1 MASILV
7 IDANPRNRKQVEGIL
22 RLRTNHTVSMAE
34 DGIQAFERLEKDG
47 LPDLILMDLFLPRI
61 DGFHVYKVLK
71 EKEATAGIPIILSTS
86 VDLDPVT
93 EARVGQLKLDGRVQ
107 MPVSASEIVE
117 LISLVLIRKKDVK
130 EIQKEPIEGG
140 PEGVSRVIWPR
151 VERPDPAPPEKY
163 RFEFPEEEDQKE
175 VRPVV
180 WPKAGSK
187 GDPGVRG
194 QDAPLTGEKDRNPF
208 QPSTPLSGRD
218 LRARLAKEATQKP
231 GMDPGDKPFGS
242 TDNEIKKRRVKRGG
256 RGPSPDK
263 DQEKTAIQ
271 SERAKAL
278 LRLAKSG
285 KPRVRDE
292 KKFQPFPMVQ
302 ADPDKVVDLTKKG
315 KKEGEKGEGPEK
327 GDKGS
332 RR

>member
-1 MASILV
+1 MASVLV

-47 LPDLILMDLFLPRI
+47 LPDLIMMDLFLPRI
-61 DGFHVYKVLK
+61 NGFHVYKVLK

-117 LISLVLIRKKDVK
+117 LISLVLIRKKEVK
-130 EIQKEPIEGG
+130 EIQKEPIDGG

-151 VERPDPAPPEKY
+151 VERPEPTPLEKY
-163 RFEFPEEEDQKE
+163 RSEFPEAEKKE
-175 VRPVV
+175 VRQVV
-180 WPKAGSK
+180 WPKAGSR

-218 LRARLAKEATQKP
+218 LRAQLAKQATQKP
-231 GMDPGDKPFGS
+231 GLDPGDKPFGS

-263 DQEKTAIQ
+263 DQEKNAIQ

-278 LRLAKSG
+278 LKLAKSG
-285 KPRVRDE
+285 KPNVRDA
-292 KKFQPFPMVQ
+292 KQFQPFPMVQ
-302 ADPDKVVDLTKKG
+302 ADPDKVVNFTKKG
-315 KKEGEKGEGPEK
+315 KKDQEKGEGPEK
-327 GDKGS
+327 GDKGA

>member
-1 MASILV
+1 
-7 IDANPRNRKQVEGIL
+7 
-22 RLRTNHTVSMAE
+22 MAE

-47 LPDLILMDLFLPRI
+47 LPDLIIMDLFLPRI

-71 EKEATAGIPIILSTS
+71 EKEATARIPIILSTS

-130 EIQKEPIEGG
+130 EIQKEPIDGG

-151 VERPDPAPPEKY
+151 VERPDPTPLEK
-163 RFEFPEEEDQKE
+163 FIIEFPEEEQKE

-187 GDPGVRG
+187 GDPGVQG
-194 QDAPLTGEKDRNPF
+194 QDASNPREKDRNPF
-208 QPSTPLSGRD
+208 QPSTRLSGRD

-231 GMDPGDKPFGS
+231 GMDQVDKPFGS
-242 TDNEIKKRRVKRGG
+242 SGNQMKKRRVKRVG
-256 RGPSPDK
+256 RDSSPDK
-263 DQEKTAIQ
+263 DQEKDAIQ
-271 SERAKAL
+271 SERAKVL
-278 LRLAKSG
+278 LKLAKSG

-315 KKEGEKGEGPEK
+315 KKEGKKGEGPEK

>member
-7 IDANPRNRKQVEGIL
+7 IDANPRNRKQVEGIM

-34 DGIQAFERLEKDG
+34 DGVQAFERLEKDG
-47 LPDLILMDLFLPRI
+47 LPDLIMMDLFLPRI

-130 EIQKEPIEGG
+130 EIQKEPIDGG

-151 VERPDPAPPEKY
+151 VERPFPTPLEKY
-163 RFEFPEEEDQKE
+163 RVEFPEEENKE

-187 GDPGVRG
+187 GDPGVGG
-194 QDAPLTGEKDRNPF
+194 QDAPHPGEKDRNPF
-208 QPSTPLSGRD
+208 QPSTRLSGRD
-218 LRARLAKEATQKP
+218 LRARLAKQATQKP
-231 GMDPGDKPFGS
+231 GMDPGEKPFGPS
-242 TDNEIKKRRVKRGG
+242 GVEVKKRKVKRVG
-256 RGPSPDK
+256 RDPSPDM
-263 DQEKTAIQ
+263 DQEKNAIQ

-278 LRLAKSG
+278 LKLAKSG
-285 KPRVRDE
+285 KPSVRDA

-302 ADPDKVVDLTKKG
+302 ADPDKVVDFSKKG
-315 KKEGEKGEGPEK
+315 KKHQEK
-327 GDKGS
+327 GDGPQKGDKES